1 MGIFSFRG
9 VLEFYMNLI
18 PDGDKQERAGFC
30 GWEAGEGSWR
40 GSWLSWPNKHSARV
54 GLIVI
59 LK

>member
-1 MGIFSFRG
+1 
-9 VLEFYMNLI
+9 MNLI

-30 GWEAGEGSWR
+30 GWEAGEGSWW